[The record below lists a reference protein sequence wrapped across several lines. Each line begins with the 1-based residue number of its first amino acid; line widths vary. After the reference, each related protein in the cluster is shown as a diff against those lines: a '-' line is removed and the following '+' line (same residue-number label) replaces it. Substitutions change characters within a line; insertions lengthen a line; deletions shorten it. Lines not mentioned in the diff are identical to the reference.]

1 MVDADAPYSLG
12 RPSTTRKSPPL
23 QSPQRMLSDH
33 RNHTF
38 HLSCQTVEE
47 VLGSHPKKYL
57 DGRNEIM
64 LVFGT
69 TNAGRYA
76 MVVLAE
82 ASDGREMVVTAR
94 DLNIRERRSFQTT

>member
-1 MVDADAPYSLG
+1 
-12 RPSTTRKSPPL
+12 
-23 QSPQRMLSDH
+23 
-33 RNHTF
+33 
-38 HLSCQTVEE
+38 
-47 VLGSHPKKYL
+47 
-57 DGRNEIM
+57 M

>member
-1 MVDADAPYSLG
+1 MWHELTWNEDIEAHIARHNIVPG
-12 RPSTTRKSPPL
+12 E
-23 QSPQRMLSDH
+23 
-33 RNHTF
+33 
-38 HLSCQTVEE
+38 VEE

-57 DGRNEIM
+57 DGRNEIK